1 MNTAIYPGTFDP
13 ITNGHYNIIER
24 CSTLFDEL
32 IVLVMI
38 NPNKSNMFSID
49 ERVELIKKQCKGIP
63 NVRIES
69 YEGLLIQYAND
80 NNCNVII
87 KGIRNTL
94 DFEYETQM
102 ALINKSL
109 KSDLETLFMVSDSKY
124 SYVSSSTVKEIFNL
138 NGDVKQYVSQ
148 DVMESLRKFK

>member
-38 NPNKSNMFSID
+38 NPNKSNMFSIE
-49 ERVELIKKQCKGIP
+49 ERVQFIKKQCKGIP
-63 NVRIES
+63 NVRIER

-80 NNCNVII
+80 NKCNVII

-138 NGDVKQYVSQ
+138 NGDVKQYVSK
-148 DVMESLRKFK
+148 DVMESLQKFK